1 MARVRQQSEARTS
14 ADLPWCYT
22 AAKYIRL
29 RGGMC
34 GAYASQNRFERNLS
48 LAILEVVQDN
58 NHSKFLNGSKK
69 I

>member
-1 MARVRQQSEARTS
+1 
-14 ADLPWCYT
+14 
-22 AAKYIRL
+22 
-29 RGGMC
+29 MC